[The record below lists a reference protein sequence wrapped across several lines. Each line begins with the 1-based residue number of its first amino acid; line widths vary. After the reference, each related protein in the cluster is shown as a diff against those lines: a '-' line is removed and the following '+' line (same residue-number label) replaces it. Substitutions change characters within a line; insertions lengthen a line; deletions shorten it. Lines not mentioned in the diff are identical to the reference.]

1 MGPSGGGRARALL
14 RRAGAGGVG
23 VAYGFTKLQALR
35 LAGYGKKH

>member
-1 MGPSGGGRARALL
+1 MRV
-14 RRAGAGGVG
+14 GAVGVG